1 MEKKGKLELTW
12 VGKYEEEKLEP
23 RILIEDKS
31 KSYGDPDTENMLI
44 HGDNLL
50 ALKALERDYAGK
62 IKCVY
67 IDPPYNTGNAFE
79 HYDDDVEHSLW
90 LNMIYKRVQILHK
103 LLSKDGTLWMS
114 IDSTEGHYLKVMC
127 DEIFGRSNF
136 VSDITYEKSNVTGLG
151 QGGAIFNTGEKLLV
165 YKKETVELNEV
176 LATEKLTKKTMQRY
190 RKYIKSEG
198 RRELVDE
205 FESASNGL
213 PVKIYKHTGYEIGDI
228 SLKNFEAR
236 ESEIRAQYY
245 QFFDTIYRTYV
256 VQQENEFQNALMSR
270 MEKNSLYSVEYVPSR
285 GRNEGKQTTLFYHN
299 GELCAWL
306 KDTAFLEKK
315 DVVKTTKLSNVW
327 KNDDIPKADLGN
339 EGGVAFPRSKKPEKL
354 IERILLMAT
363 NEGDLV
369 LDSFL
374 GSGTTAAVAHKMRR
388 RYIGIELGDHCYT
401 HCKKRLDRVIDGKDR
416 GGVTNTY
423 DWQGGGGYKFYE
435 LAEPLLVKNKVL
447 PVYQINP
454 SYTWD
459 MVCEAICKI
468 EGFTYEP
475 SGEFQGHSSE
485 NRFIHITEE
494 FVNTKYVMS
503 IMKNLGDKQSLLIY
517 CKKNQ
522 ADMILP
528 ENVEVKKIPKD
539 LLDKCNFDLSILFQQ
554 QLLEMLGNRLSFF
567 MGEMNLHNFRQV
579 ALIQEIHFLL
589 RKYRFQLKI

>member
-12 VGKYEEEKLEP
+12 VGKYEEERLEP

-213 PVKIYKHTGYEIGDI
+213 PVKIYKHTG
-228 SLKNFEAR
+228 
-236 ESEIRAQYY
+236 
-245 QFFDTIYRTYV
+245 
-256 VQQENEFQNALMSR
+256 SR
-270 MEKNSLYSVEYVPSR
+270 L
-285 GRNEGKQTTLFYHN
+285 
-299 GELCAWL
+299 
-306 KDTAFLEKK
+306 
-315 DVVKTTKLSNVW
+315 
-327 KNDDIPKADLGN
+327 
-339 EGGVAFPRSKKPEKL
+339 
-354 IERILLMAT
+354 
-363 NEGDLV
+363 
-369 LDSFL
+369 
-374 GSGTTAAVAHKMRR
+374 
-388 RYIGIELGDHCYT
+388 
-401 HCKKRLDRVIDGKDR
+401 
-416 GGVTNTY
+416 
-423 DWQGGGGYKFYE
+423 
-435 LAEPLLVKNKVL
+435 
-447 PVYQINP
+447 
-454 SYTWD
+454 
-459 MVCEAICKI
+459 
-468 EGFTYEP
+468 
-475 SGEFQGHSSE
+475 
-485 NRFIHITEE
+485 
-494 FVNTKYVMS
+494 
-503 IMKNLGDKQSLLIY
+503 
-517 CKKNQ
+517 
-522 ADMILP
+522 
-528 ENVEVKKIPKD
+528 
-539 LLDKCNFDLSILFQQ
+539 
-554 QLLEMLGNRLSFF
+554 
-567 MGEMNLHNFRQV
+567 
-579 ALIQEIHFLL
+579 
-589 RKYRFQLKI
+589 